1 MNGLFSTLQKS
12 RQQVVNGWLLH
23 VLLLVILF
31 VIIIVV
37 RLFFGLLGLFF
48 RLLFVIFLLLACFL
62 HLVHCL
68 PLLSEAVCLSNIISD
83 DDVVEDGLRLHLPQ
97 IETNESEVGVLVD
110 SIIIHKLGIID
121 FLGLPHTFV
130 LWVGDSL
137 CLPITLVLW
146 IVLHR
151 CLPFTIFLIIPVI
164 RFLCLCI
171 NNALFR
177 HPVLWF
183 GILRIIHHRCVDPI
197 PPC

>member
-31 VIIIVV
+31 LIIVIV

-110 SIIIHKLGIID
+110 SIIIHELGIVD
-121 FLGLPHTFV
+121 LLGLPHTFV

-146 IVLHR
+146 IVLHG
-151 CLPFTIFLIIPVI
+151 CLPIPWLLV
-164 RFLCLCI
+164 FWVCNDLGLEK
-171 NNALFR
+171 L
-177 HPVLWF
+177 
-183 GILRIIHHRCVDPI
+183 
-197 PPC
+197 